1 MQMTTFRKAGNFS
14 SGLCNGEALDPI
26 MLLAWN

>member
-1 MQMTTFRKAGNFS
+1 MQMTTFQKAGKFS
-14 SGLCNGEALDPI
+14 SSLCNGEALDTI